1 MVHRVPGFGVPSRA
15 CNSGNSNAA
24 ADESASSGC
33 FFFFPLEGVAS
44 PQTAALTGTASTG
57 SAWPTSE
64 AAALLKTARGGR
76 GATSPA
82 RQHGGACSPARVAWC
97 AKLFR
102 RLRLSSPQ
110 PCAESAAYS
119 TFRAMDRRHHS
130 PANAPSFGNFG
141 AHRCGLVCAQLR
153 GPKGVWER
161 PRGWAAGADAID
173 ANLAGASQAGGQPWT
188 AFTTRQ
194 PRRRARG
201 VLLSRYSPPAFF
213 IWISFSEFKAVDVR
227 NPRVAG
233 GGVWVPG
240 LAGAVSGSQLIS
252 NCKGLW
258 SLELLTHNGTEAKL
272 AAYCA

>member
-110 PCAESAAYS
+110 PCAESAAYYFS
-119 TFRAMDRRHHS
+119 GDGSPSSQPRQCPQVLEILVHADVVWCVLNCAALRA
-130 PANAPSFGNFG
+130 FG
-141 AHRCGLVCAQLR
+141 R
-153 GPKGVWER
+153 GHE
-161 PRGWAAGADAID
+161 
-173 ANLAGASQAGGQPWT
+173 GGQ
-188 AFTTRQ
+188 
-194 PRRRARG
+194 RARTPSTPTWPG
-201 VLLSRYSPPAFF
+201 RLRLVASHGLPSPRA
-213 IWISFSEFKAVDVR
+213 SHDV
-227 NPRVAG
+227 G
-233 GGVWVPG
+233 H
-240 LAGAVSGSQLIS
+240 AVSFFPVIPRLHFSSGFPFLSSRQ
-252 NCKGLW
+252 
-258 SLELLTHNGTEAKL
+258 
-272 AAYCA
+272 